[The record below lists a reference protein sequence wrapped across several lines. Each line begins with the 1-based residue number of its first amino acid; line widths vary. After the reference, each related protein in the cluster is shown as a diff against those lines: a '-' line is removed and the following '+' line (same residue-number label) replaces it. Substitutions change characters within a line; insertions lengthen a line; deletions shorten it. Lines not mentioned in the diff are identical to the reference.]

1 MPAPDIKR
9 LVVEHPDAV
18 GLTVPGMPVGAPGME
33 QGAESEPYD
42 VLLIKKDGTTEVFAH
57 H

>member
-1 MPAPDIKR
+1 
-9 LVVEHPDAV
+9 
-18 GLTVPGMPVGAPGME
+18 ME